1 MIGPKEIGG
10 LSEPSKMPGY
20 SFSLP
25 AIVTCPI
32 GAKLALVDGT
42 PCSGCYALKGAYA
55 WKPVREAQARRYA
68 ILQRAVNDYVV
79 AKKWIH
85 SLSNF
90 LDAKEQLAR
99 KRLHA
104 LGKPDAIDLELHYD
118 LKKAKARLNAGAKRI
133 IKGGPALAEKP
144 ESRRLAAE
152 YLDYA
157 DIYDHAKK
165 RHGFKQVRA
174 RVALD
179 NASHFRFHDSGD
191 VFHPVYFAMIVSVA
205 ERTPNVKFW
214 LPTQERSI
222 VKAFIKNEGP
232 LPSNLIVRFSSP
244 RVDVHPMPKGDGL
257 LGSSVSSDGTT
268 KGSLCPAYGQ
278 GGICGDCRACWDDST
293 PLVTYPVH

>member
-25 AIVTCPI
+25 AIVTCPV
-32 GAKLALVDGT
+32 GAKLALIDGT

-68 ILQRAVNDYVV
+68 ILQRAINDYVV

-99 KRLHA
+99 KRLRKVGA
-104 LGKPDAIDLELHYD
+104 PSAETLNAHYAFQA
-118 LKKAKARLNAGAKRI
+118 AKARLNAGAKRI
-133 IKGGPALAEKP
+133 VKGGPALAEKP
-144 ESRRLAAE
+144 ESRSLAVE
-152 YLDYA
+152 YQTAKAAYDSIQLDEQR
-157 DIYDHAKK
+157 KK
-165 RHGFKQVRA
+165 RA
-174 RVALD
+174 AVALD

-232 LPSNLIVRFSSP
+232 LPPNLIVRFSSP

-278 GGICGDCRACWDDST
+278 GGICGECRACWDDST